1 MSVVTFRLG
10 RHTATLRAA
19 ACERNTIAK
28 AQSRQITVECLVG
41 RPRCG
46 TAAVSTSA
54 MTMRECA
61 RVTRPQ
67 SGQGS

>member
-1 MSVVTFRLG
+1 MGVVTFRLS

-41 RPRCG
+41 RPRRG
-46 TAAVSTSA
+46 TAVSTSA

>member
-1 MSVVTFRLG
+1 MNVVTFGPG
-10 RHTATLRAA
+10 RHTATLSVA

-28 AQSRQITVECLVG
+28 AQSRQMTVECLVG
-41 RPRCG
+41 RPLCG
-46 TAAVSTSA
+46 PIVSTSA